1 MYQGEGIYLRIIYG
15 QIEEDN
21 REIPNFPSFSADS
34 GKCSAEPQVMEVS
47 MIQMSWQFEENFRG
61 KNLRFWVSLSF
72 FFFFAGI
79 LRYSPHI

>member
-47 MIQMSWQFEENFRG
+47 MIQMS
-61 KNLRFWVSLSF
+61 
-72 FFFFAGI
+72 
-79 LRYSPHI
+79 